1 MSPFGPQIVIT
12 GSSGFIG
19 THLVRRFRELGWN
32 VQGIGRRPSDEPGYL
47 SHDLSR
53 PLPKAWIES
62 LGDGPDVL
70 VHAAA
75 RSNPWGTRAE
85 FEQDNVVATQ
95 NVIDVCLGRR
105 RPPKLVYISSSSV
118 CYREEHQLG
127 VTEEMPLPDRAV
139 NLYAE
144 TKRRA
149 EELVRGYPGPW
160 AILRPRAVFGP
171 GDTVLLPRI
180 LRAAREGRL
189 PILYAPD
196 GPVVGDLIYIDNL
209 VDTVV
214 AAASPK
220 TTSGSGESAVDAP
233 TGVFY
238 LTNDEPV
245 PIHDFLFGVFDRLGI
260 PRPTRRVSAR
270 TAMVVAGGLELFH
283 RLFRPKV
290 EPAIT
295 RFGVHVFR
303 YSKTFDIAKAKR
315 VLGPPRVSL
324 DEGLERTVEWFRR
337 YPDGVGP
344 L

>member
-1 MSPFGPQIVIT
+1 MSTFGPQIVIT

-19 THLVRRFRELGWN
+19 THLVRRFRDLGWD
-32 VQGIGRRPSDEPGYL
+32 VRGIGRRRSDEPGYL

-53 PLPKAWIES
+53 PLPEAWTQS
-62 LGDGPDVL
+62 FGDSPDV
-70 VHAAA
+70 VIHAAA
-75 RSNPWGTRAE
+75 RSNPWGTRSE
-85 FEQDNVVATQ
+85 FEQDNIVATQ
-95 NVIDVCLGRR
+95 NVIDVCLGRSR
-105 RPPKLVYISSSSV
+105 LPRLVYISSSSV
-118 CYREEHQLG
+118 CYRSEHQLG

-149 EELVRGYPGPW
+149 EALVRAYPGPW
-160 AILRPRAVFGP
+160 SILRPRAVFGP
-171 GDTVLLPRI
+171 EDTVLLPRI
-180 LRAAREGRL
+180 LRAAREGKL

-209 VDTVV
+209 VDAVV

-220 TTSGSGESAVDAP
+220 NGVDSGTLPADAP
-233 TGVFY
+233 SGVFY

-270 TAMVVAGGLELFH
+270 AAMVVAGGLELFH
-283 RLFRPKV
+283 RVFRPNV

-315 VLGPPRVSL
+315 IFGPPRVSL
-324 DEGLERTVEWFRR
+324 SEGLDRTVEWFRR

>member
-1 MSPFGPQIVIT
+1 MSSSGPQIVIT

-19 THLVRRFRELGWN
+19 THLVRRFRSLGWD
-32 VQGIGRRPSDEPGYL
+32 VRGIGRRRSDEPGYF
-47 SHDLSR
+47 SHDLAQ
-53 PLPKAWIES
+53 PLPAPWIES
-62 LGDGPDVL
+62 LGDGPDVV

-95 NVIDVCLGRR
+95 NVLDICLGRSR
-105 RPPKLVYISSSSV
+105 LPKLVYISSSSV
-118 CYREEHQLG
+118 CYRPQHQLG

-149 EELVRGYPGPW
+149 EELIQNYPGPW

-189 PILYAPD
+189 PLLYAPD
-196 GPVVGDLIYIDNL
+196 GPVVGDLIYIENL
-209 VDTVV
+209 VDAVV
-214 AAASPK
+214 AAA
-220 TTSGSGESAVDAP
+220 AP
-233 TGVFY
+233 QHPTASEAAAEPRAGVFY

-260 PRPTRRVSAR
+260 PRPRRRVSAR

-283 RLFRPKV
+283 RLFRPRV

-324 DEGLERTVEWFRR
+324 AEGLDRTVEWFRR
-337 YPDGVGP
+337 YPDGAGTP
-344 L
+344 